1 MHQLLQ
7 QIFSGLAAGA
17 IYASLALA
25 LVMIYR
31 ATDLVNFAQGEM
43 AMFSTYI
50 AWTLV
55 NAGLPFWAA
64 FVLTLVV
71 SFLGGMTIER
81 VLIRPVENAPV
92 LAAVVVTIGLLLIF
106 NALAGWIFT
115 YTLQEFPSP
124 FPDRT
129 MFGALMT
136 TRDLGVIGVTLVMLL
151 LLFAF
156 FRFTATGLAMRAA
169 AQNPE
174 SARLCGIPVG
184 RMLAIGWGLA
194 AAIGATAGIMV
205 APVLFLDPNMMGGVL
220 LYAFAG
226 ALLGGITSPV
236 GAVVGG
242 LIVGVTENLVGTY
255 LIASQLKLTVALGLD
270 HPGAGVQAERL
281 VRHRDRAAG
290 VTMSKGLAAVL
301 PQDAAAARYGGLDAG
316 AWRWIGALA
325 LIALAAAL
333 PFAVSNYHVF
343 ELTLVMIYAIAVLGL
358 NILTGYNG
366 QISLGH
372 GGFFAAGAYTAAILM
387 HRYGVPYWATL
398 PPAGLVCFALGVLF
412 GLPALRFEGPYLAL
426 VTLAMAVATPQ
437 LLKYFDTWT
446 GGQQGINLAKVQP
459 PPGLGI
465 DRDRWL
471 YLVVLVVLLVAMRVA
486 ANMLN
491 GRTGRA
497 FVAIRDHPIAAAAMG
512 IDVARY
518 KTLAFGTSTSLTGI
532 AGALSAIVIGFVAP
546 ESFSLFLSLSFLV
559 GSAVGGIAT
568 ISGAIV
574 GGLFIEFVP
583 NLANDIS
590 DAAPWAIYGLA
601 MLLLMYAMPRGVV
614 GSIGLLLQR
623 FRVAP
628 RRA

>member
-17 IYASLALA
+17 VYASLALA

-64 FVLTLVV
+64 FIVTLVA

-81 VLIRPVENAPV
+81 IIIRPVENAPV

-106 NALAGWIFT
+106 NSLAGWIFT

-220 LYAFAG
+220 LYAFTG
-226 ALLGGITSPV
+226 ALLGGITSPA

-255 LIASQLKLTVALGLD
+255 LIASQLKLTVAL
-270 HPGAGVQAERL
+270 
-281 VRHRDRAAG
+281 
-290 VTMSKGLAAVL
+290 
-301 PQDAAAARYGGLDAG
+301 
-316 AWRWIGALA
+316 A
-325 LIALAAAL
+325 LIILVL
-333 PFAVSNYHVF
+333 VF
-343 ELTLVMIYAIAVLGL
+343 RP
-358 NILTGYNG
+358 NG
-366 QISLGH
+366 
-372 GGFFAAGAYTAAILM
+372 
-387 HRYGVPYWATL
+387 
-398 PPAGLVCFALGVLF
+398 LF
-412 GLPALRFEGPYLAL
+412 G
-426 VTLAMAVATPQ
+426 T
-437 LLKYFDTWT
+437 
-446 GGQQGINLAKVQP
+446 
-459 PPGLGI
+459 
-465 DRDRWL
+465 
-471 YLVVLVVLLVAMRVA
+471 
-486 ANMLN
+486 
-491 GRTGRA
+491 
-497 FVAIRDHPIAAAAMG
+497 
-512 IDVARY
+512 
-518 KTLAFGTSTSLTGI
+518 
-532 AGALSAIVIGFVAP
+532 AIV
-546 ESFSLFLSLSFLV
+546 
-559 GSAVGGIAT
+559 
-568 ISGAIV
+568 
-574 GGLFIEFVP
+574 
-583 NLANDIS
+583 
-590 DAAPWAIYGLA
+590 
-601 MLLLMYAMPRGVV
+601 R
-614 GSIGLLLQR
+614 
-623 FRVAP
+623 RV
-628 RRA
+628 

>member
-55 NAGLPFWAA
+55 NAGVPFWAA
-64 FVLTLVV
+64 FVLTLVA

-81 VLIRPVENAPV
+81 ILIRPVENAPV

-106 NALAGWIFT
+106 NALAGWLFT

-129 MFGALMT
+129 LFGALMT

-151 LLFAF
+151 LLFVF

-255 LIASQLKLTVALGLD
+255 LIASQLKLTVALGLII
-270 HPGAGVQAERL
+270 L
-281 VRHRDRAAG
+281 V
-290 VTMSKGLAAVL
+290 L
-301 PQDAAAARYGGLDAG
+301 
-316 AWRWIGALA
+316 
-325 LIALAAAL
+325 
-333 PFAVSNYHVF
+333 VF
-343 ELTLVMIYAIAVLGL
+343 RP
-358 NILTGYNG
+358 NG
-366 QISLGH
+366 
-372 GGFFAAGAYTAAILM
+372 
-387 HRYGVPYWATL
+387 
-398 PPAGLVCFALGVLF
+398 LF
-412 GLPALRFEGPYLAL
+412 G
-426 VTLAMAVATPQ
+426 T
-437 LLKYFDTWT
+437 
-446 GGQQGINLAKVQP
+446 
-459 PPGLGI
+459 
-465 DRDRWL
+465 
-471 YLVVLVVLLVAMRVA
+471 
-486 ANMLN
+486 
-491 GRTGRA
+491 
-497 FVAIRDHPIAAAAMG
+497 
-512 IDVARY
+512 
-518 KTLAFGTSTSLTGI
+518 
-532 AGALSAIVIGFVAP
+532 AIV
-546 ESFSLFLSLSFLV
+546 
-559 GSAVGGIAT
+559 
-568 ISGAIV
+568 
-574 GGLFIEFVP
+574 
-583 NLANDIS
+583 
-590 DAAPWAIYGLA
+590 
-601 MLLLMYAMPRGVV
+601 R
-614 GSIGLLLQR
+614 
-623 FRVAP
+623 RV
-628 RRA
+628 